1 VKPKLI
7 KINNWLNNGHW
18 AMKKNNKYNGKRII
32 QVSLQSSMGLLL
44 SGLACV
50 SSANGFNNPFDAE
63 NRPPQFYG
71 GASIGYSKHEDTC
84 DQAFF
89 NSNNC
94 DDSNGTWKVYGG
106 ARVNPMMGIEGGYRS
121 LGETSLDGIS
131 TGGDSVALSKELS
144 GYDVSAVG
152 FLPVSPVLESFAKA
166 GIFHW
171 EQDQVETTNGQ
182 SKVQNRSGNSLL
194 VGAGAQFSLQQNMK
208 LRAEWE
214 HIFNAG
220 DETASSTDVDMYSV
234 GVSFSSF

>member
-1 VKPKLI
+1 
-7 KINNWLNNGHW
+7 
-18 AMKKNNKYNGKRII
+18 MKKNNKYNRKRII
-32 QVSLQSSMGLLL
+32 QVSLQSSMWLLL
-44 SGLACV
+44 SGL
-50 SSANGFNNPFDAE
+50 SSISWATGFNNPFDAE

-71 GASIGYSKHEDTC
+71 GASIGYGKHEDTC

-94 DDSNGTWKVYGG
+94 DDSNGAWKVYGG
-106 ARVNPMMGIEGGYRS
+106 ARVNPMMGIEGGYRN

-131 TGGDSVALSKELS
+131 TGGDSVALSKTLN

-182 SKVQNRSGNSLL
+182 SKIQNRSGNSLL

-214 HIFNAG
+214 HIVNAG
-220 DETASSTDVDMYSV
+220 DETASSTDIDLYSV